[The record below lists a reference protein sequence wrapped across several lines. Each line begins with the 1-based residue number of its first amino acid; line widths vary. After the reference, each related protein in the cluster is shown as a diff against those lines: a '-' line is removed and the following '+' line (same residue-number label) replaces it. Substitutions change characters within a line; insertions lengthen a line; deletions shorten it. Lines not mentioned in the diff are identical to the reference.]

1 MKKSFLHEAVI
12 VFFAIVFFVF
22 PSLPASAEP
31 VSLEAV
37 YLGVKDYGN
46 VERADV
52 LNPEARVYRFWADG
66 EERLFSID
74 CGEIYPSEA
83 TEAERAEDTKYMG
96 VLPAEFG
103 GYPIQNM
110 LQEKERY
117 LISVE
122 NSQIVDC
129 KPLFEHK
136 ATASVISGTPG
147 KRTVKNF
154 LQTALMPVGRTLYV
168 FGGGWDWQDMGFSDV
183 SRTIGLL
190 GEWEKFFGS
199 QDANYS
205 YKNPDDKSHT
215 PYPFGGWNQYYYQG
229 LDCSAYV
236 SWTLYNTFFGKSLV
250 YPGLGG
256 NSRAIRDNL
265 AKKYKL
271 GKGEHFLGKLYPGD
285 IVSISGHVWI
295 CVGVCNDGSIVILH
309 SSPTVSR
316 AGAAGGGVQLTAL
329 SAKGERDTQC
339 EAYKLVSHYM
349 EQYYPQ
355 WSLRYSAAVKD
366 TKVYLDFPDDKP
378 TVGVFHWNVTD
389 KALQT
394 SGMELIGLADPEGLR
409 GMSANEVLAVIF
421 NEKVE

>member
-1 MKKSFLHEAVI
+1 MKKSFLREAAS
-12 VFFAIVFFVF
+12 VFFAIMFLAFS
-22 PSLPASAEP
+22 SLPAGAEP

-52 LNPEARVYRFWADG
+52 LAPEAQVYRFLADG

-74 CGEIYPSEA
+74 CGEIYPPEV
-83 TEAERAEDTKYMG
+83 TGAERAKDTKYMG
-96 VLPAEFG
+96 VLSAEFG

-110 LQEKERY
+110 LQENERY
-117 LISVE
+117 LLSVE

-129 KPLFEHK
+129 KPLFENK
-136 ATASVISGTPG
+136 ATVPVIAGTPG
-147 KRTVKNF
+147 ERTVKNF

-168 FGGGWDWQDMGFSDV
+168 FGGGWDWQDRNVSND

-205 YKNPDDKSHT
+205 YKDPDDKSHT
-215 PYPFGGWNQYYYQG
+215 PYPFGGWNQYCYQG
-229 LDCSAYV
+229 LDCSGYV

-250 YPGLGG
+250 YPSLGG
-256 NSRAIRDNL
+256 NSREIKDNL

-271 GKGEHFLGKLYPGD
+271 GRSEHFWGKLYPGD

-295 CVGVCNDGSIVILH
+295 CVGVCDDRSIVILH
-309 SSPTVSR
+309 SSPTASR
-316 AGAAGGGVQLTAL
+316 TGAFGGGVQLSAL
-329 SAKGERDTQC
+329 SAKGEQDTDC
-339 EAYKLVSHYM
+339 EAYQLVSHYM

-355 WSLRYSAAVKD
+355 WFLRYPAVVKD

-394 SGMELIGLADPEGLR
+394 SGMELIGLSDPEGLR
-409 GMSANEVLAVIF
+409 RMNANEVLAVIF
-421 NEKVE
+421 NEKAE